1 VLAREPRGSAVIT
14 AALDKDG
21 QKATR
26 ESFPALKH
34 RVMA

>member
-1 VLAREPRGSAVIT
+1 VVL
-14 AALDKDG
+14 AALDKHG

-34 RVMA
+34 RVLA

>member
-1 VLAREPRGSAVIT
+1 VLASEPRGSAVVA

-26 ESFPALKH
+26 ESFPALRH
-34 RVMA
+34 RIMA